1 MRERLPRLQWS
12 FSRVLLLVLSVTL
25 MSAVALCVLTWRLS
39 VLDRAVAQ
47 QRDRERLEQAA
58 DSGSGALLQ
67 RLNETGERLRILVE
81 GNAAPDLRSLN
92 LWLIAAVPAEPC

>member
-1 MRERLPRLQWS
+1 MRERLPWLQWS

-58 DSGSGALLQ
+58 DSGSGSVNKGQ
-67 RLNETGERLRILVE
+67 QK
-81 GNAAPDLRSLN
+81 
-92 LWLIAAVPAEPC
+92 